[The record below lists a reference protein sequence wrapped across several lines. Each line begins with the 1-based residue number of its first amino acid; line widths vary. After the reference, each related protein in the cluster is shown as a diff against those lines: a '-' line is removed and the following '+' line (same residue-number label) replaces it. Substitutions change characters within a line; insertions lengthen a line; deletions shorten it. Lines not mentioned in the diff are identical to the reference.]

1 MRLLLLILGLHQLS
15 YGQTTITTKSF
26 AEKRWII
33 NSSINLPAA
42 KFHVATP
49 STDALD
55 LTIDPEVKG
64 YLELFSSF
72 GVGFS
77 LNYGNALFKK
87 DVDTGKLLS
96 DETIFTNLVGVQVGV
111 LYSSKLDDQKQNSV
125 NEFSLYCGFNIL
137 DLQLGVGYEFGVR
150 RKNTTRWFVSIAY
163 GIPIYKLTGKGSYIF
178 KRKKEQQVASLPS
191 DVRFASYEY

>member
-1 MRLLLLILGLHQLS
+1 MGLHQLS

-42 KFHVATP
+42 KFHGATP
-49 STDALD
+49 TSESLD
-55 LTIDPEVKG
+55 PDLDPEVKG

-77 LNYGNALFKK
+77 LNYGNALFRQ
-87 DVDTGKLLS
+87 DVDTGELLD
-96 DETIFTNLVGVQVGV
+96 DETIFTNLIGVQVGV
-111 LYSSKLDDQKQNSV
+111 LYSSKLDEQKQNSV
-125 NEFSLYCGFNIL
+125 NEFSLYSGFNIL
-137 DLQLGVGYEFGVR
+137 DLQLGVGYELGAR

-178 KRKKEQQVASLPS
+178 KKKKMQQAIDEPADIRL
-191 DVRFASYEY
+191 AQY